1 MQKTYYSTRK
11 GYTMEIENLT
21 LEIYTYIKK
30 EMNHSNDFDLATN
43 IVEEGLIDSMAILT
57 LVQFLEQEYGVHI
70 DFEDI
75 NPDNFRDVHVI
86 AKFIKKLVG

>member
-1 MQKTYYSTRK
+1 
-11 GYTMEIENLT
+11 MEIENLT
-21 LEIYTYIKK
+21 MEIYTYIKK
-30 EMNHSNDFDLATN
+30 EMNHSNDFDMATN

-75 NPDNFRDVHVI
+75 NPDNFRDVPVI

>member
-1 MQKTYYSTRK
+1 MQKTYYSTQK

-21 LEIYTYIKK
+21 MEIYTYIKK
-30 EMNHSNDFDLATN
+30 EMNHSNDFDMATN

-57 LVQFLEQEYGVHI
+57 LVQFLEQKYGVVI

-75 NPDNFRDVHVI
+75 NPDNFKDVGVI